1 MKLTEKETTK
11 TIQKHLKF
19 GFFFLLSIIL
29 LALYPNQKTNWM
41 GKRFGHD
48 ELAISIKHMYA
59 E

>member
-11 TIQKHLKF
+11 TIQKH
-19 GFFFLLSIIL
+19 FFFLLSIIL